1 MTRMDDQEGG
11 AIGTRVKI
19 CGLTRR
25 EDALMAASAG
35 AHYLGVVLVP
45 GSPRAREAEEARAVL
60 EGHSASAVMVVAN
73 RPVKDLVRAA
83 EIVEPSV
90 IQLHGDEDPV
100 TVSAVAAAGPWRVW
114 KAIRVKTPEDVA
126 RGRDRY
132 AGVARGLVLDGWDPE
147 RLGGTGAP
155 FEWDRVAGLLDG
167 WPPDAELVVAG
178 GLRPENVRRAVAIL
192 RPHVVDVS
200 SGVEREPGVKD
211 RFLVESFMD
220 GVRGPG
226 RLEGRDSG

>member
-1 MTRMDDQEGG
+1 VEDQERN

-60 EGHSASAVMVVAN
+60 DKLPASSVIVVAD
-73 RPVKDLVRAA
+73 RSVKELVRAA
-83 EIVEPSV
+83 EVVEPSV
-90 IQLHGDEDPV
+90 IQLHGDEDPT
-100 TVSAVAAAGPWRVW
+100 TVSSVAAAGPWRVW

-147 RLGGTGAP
+147 RLGGTGAA

-211 RFLVESFMD
+211 RLRVESFMES
-220 GVRGPG
+220 VRSPGGP
-226 RLEGRDSG
+226 EGRNPG